1 MDLLE
6 GSNNGVAKAFS
17 RFDAL
22 IATFLCTRV
31 TERCSFDGIGKGR
44 DRSTVINIGL
54 RALGLQLVEDARE
67 VSDLRLREIELVSEE
82 AKWTSNP
89 ERSSAAS
96 TTKRKVLGWTSS
108 TTPNEVVRSVAGS
121 TFVVMVMVVSTTA
134 WAEVR

>member
-6 GSNNGVAKAFS
+6 GSNNGVAKTFS
-17 RFDAL
+17 RFDTL
-22 IATFLCTRV
+22 IATFLRTRV
-31 TERCSFDGIGKGR
+31 TERCAFDGIGKGR

-54 RALGLQLVEDARE
+54 CALGLELVEDARE

-96 TTKRKVLGWTSS
+96 ATKRKVFRWTSTTNEMVRRRRAVARSTSARS
-108 TTPNEVVRSVAGS
+108 TTEVSR
-121 TFVVMVMVVSTTA
+121 F
-134 WAEVR
+134 EVR